1 MLLHDLY
8 WKSVLDDCEGAWSA
22 EVEQRPEELNVV
34 VKVRDNAHSRKLG
47 WKIGN
52 GGMMIEIQVRESFG
66 DSFVVANFRVMVEN
80 TCVV

>member
-1 MLLHDLY
+1 MRTTVFRYCNRSVNCAKGRCVIVLLHDLY

-47 WKIGN
+47 
-52 GGMMIEIQVRESFG
+52 
-66 DSFVVANFRVMVEN
+66 
-80 TCVV
+80 